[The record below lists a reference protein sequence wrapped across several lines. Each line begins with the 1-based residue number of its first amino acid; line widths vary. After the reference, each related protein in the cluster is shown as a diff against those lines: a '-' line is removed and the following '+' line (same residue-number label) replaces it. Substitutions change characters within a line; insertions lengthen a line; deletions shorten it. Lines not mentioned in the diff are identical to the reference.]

1 MSGIFMA
8 YPRSLGRRERK
19 ETTRL
24 FEWKSWLGLAV
35 AVLIALVAVVI
46 FIGIIALLVRGI
58 ARLRPGVYETL
69 AQARQRLRVL
79 AAIIAVW
86 VAVSVT
92 LPVEGLRDLADSVF
106 LALAIA
112 ASGWLLIAI
121 INLLLNRTLQRY
133 PIEVPDNRVAR
144 RIRTQVQLIRRVLA
158 AVIVIVTIGAI
169 LLTLPGAQ
177 ALGAS
182 VLASAGLIS
191 VVAGIAA
198 QSALANVFA
207 GMQLAF
213 SDAIRVDDVVI
224 ADGEWGRIEEITLT
238 YIVVSIWDQRRLVL
252 PSTYFTTTPFQNWTR
267 NATELLG
274 EVNFDLDWHV
284 NIDQMRVHLK
294 KIVAESDLWDGR
306 TANIQVV
313 DATGGFVRVRVL
325 ISAADSGAQWDLRTH
340 VREEM
345 VDWLQQKNSAGLPRT
360 RVLMV
365 EDEPRSRARAAVD
378 PQDRGLFSGS
388 AEADARRQEFTG
400 AIPVQENTPEN
411 LLEAAEYDPDDAQSA
426 NEKRGAKDKD

>member
-1 MSGIFMA
+1 VF
-8 YPRSLGRRERK
+8 K
-19 ETTRL
+19 
-24 FEWKSWLGLAV
+24 V
-35 AVLIALVAVVI
+35 AV
-46 FIGIIALLVRGI
+46 
-58 ARLRPGVYETL
+58 
-69 AQARQRLRVL
+69 
-79 AAIIAVW
+79 
-86 VAVSVT
+86 
-92 LPVEGLRDLADSVF
+92 
-106 LALAIA
+106 IA
-112 ASGWLLIAI
+112 AGGWLLVSVM
-121 INLLLNRTLQRY
+121 NLLLGRALVRY
-133 PIEVPDNRVAR
+133 PLDVPDNRVAR
-144 RIRTQVQLIRRVLA
+144 RVRTQVQVLRRVLT

-169 LLTLPGAQ
+169 LLTLPGAE

-182 VLASAGLIS
+182 VLASAGLVS

-274 EVNFDLDWHV
+274 EVNFDLDWRV
-284 NIDQMRVHLK
+284 SIDQMRTQLK
-294 KIVAESDLWDGR
+294 KIVAETELWDGR

-313 DATGGFVRVRVL
+313 DTTGGYVRVRVL
-325 ISAADSGAQWDLRTH
+325 VSAADSGAQWDLRTH

-345 VDWLQQKNSAGLPRT
+345 VDWLQAKNPAALPRQ

-365 EDEPRSRARAAVD
+365 ENEARTRSKGSTEA
-378 PQDRGLFSGS
+378 QDRGLFSGS

-400 AIPVQENTPEN
+400 AITVHENIPANAPDAAPDHAPE
-411 LLEAAEYDPDDAQSA
+411 
-426 NEKRGAKDKD
+426 KD

>member
-1 MSGIFMA
+1 M
-8 YPRSLGRRERK
+8 
-19 ETTRL
+19 
-24 FEWKSWLGLAV
+24 FEWVSWLGLAV

-46 FIGIIALLVRGI
+46 GIGVISLVVRGI
-58 ARLRPGVYETL
+58 SRVRPGVYQTL
-69 AQARQRLRVL
+69 AQTRQRLRVL
-79 AAIIAVW
+79 MALLAVWAAISI
-86 VAVSVT
+86 T
-92 LPVEGLRDLADSVF
+92 LPVADLRDVIDTVF
-106 LALAIA
+106 LIAVIA
-112 ASGWLLIAI
+112 AGGWLLIAI
-121 INLLLNRTLQRY
+121 INLLLNRTLARY
-133 PIEVPDNRVAR
+133 PTDVPDNRAAR
-144 RIRTQVQLIRRVLA
+144 RVRTQVLLIRRVLA

-169 LLTLPGAQ
+169 LLTLPGAE

-182 VLASAGLIS
+182 VLASAGLVS

-274 EVNFDLDWHV
+274 EVNFDLDWRV
-284 NIDQMRVHLK
+284 NIDQMRERLSKV
-294 KIVAESDLWDGR
+294 VERTELWDGR

-313 DATGGFVRVRVL
+313 DAKGGFVRVRVL
-325 ISAADSGAQWDLRTH
+325 ISAADSGALWDLRTH

-345 VDWLQQKNSAGLPRT
+345 VTWLQAKNPAALPRT

-365 EDEPRSRARAAVD
+365 ENEAAVRTKSSAA
-378 PQDRGLFSGS
+378 PQNRGLFSGS

-400 AIPVQENTPEN
+400 AIPVQDNVPEN
-411 LLEAAEYDPDDAQSA
+411 MPTEGPDHAPDRAPT
-426 NEKRGAKDKD
+426 KD

>member
-158 AVIVIVTIGAI
+158 AVIVIVTIGAC

-177 ALGAS
+177 
-182 VLASAGLIS
+182 
-191 VVAGIAA
+191 
-198 QSALANVFA
+198 
-207 GMQLAF
+207 
-213 SDAIRVDDVVI
+213 
-224 ADGEWGRIEEITLT
+224 
-238 YIVVSIWDQRRLVL
+238 
-252 PSTYFTTTPFQNWTR
+252 
-267 NATELLG
+267 
-274 EVNFDLDWHV
+274 
-284 NIDQMRVHLK
+284 
-294 KIVAESDLWDGR
+294 
-306 TANIQVV
+306 
-313 DATGGFVRVRVL
+313 
-325 ISAADSGAQWDLRTH
+325 
-340 VREEM
+340 
-345 VDWLQQKNSAGLPRT
+345 
-360 RVLMV
+360 
-365 EDEPRSRARAAVD
+365 
-378 PQDRGLFSGS
+378 
-388 AEADARRQEFTG
+388 
-400 AIPVQENTPEN
+400 
-411 LLEAAEYDPDDAQSA
+411 
-426 NEKRGAKDKD
+426 

>member
-1 MSGIFMA
+1 
-8 YPRSLGRRERK
+8 
-19 ETTRL
+19 L
-24 FEWKSWLGLAV
+24 FEWVSWLGLAI
-35 AVLIALVAVVI
+35 AVVIALVAVFVVI
-46 FIGIIALLVRGI
+46 GVLSLIVRGI
-58 ARLRPGVYETL
+58 ARLRPGVYQTL
-69 AQARQRLRVL
+69 AQTRQRLRVL
-79 AAIIAVW
+79 MALLAVW
-86 VAVSVT
+86 AAVSIT
-92 LPVEGLRDLADSVF
+92 LPVEDLSDVVNYVF
-106 LALAIA
+106 LIAVIA

-121 INLLLNRTLQRY
+121 VNLLLNRTIARY
-133 PIEVPDNRVAR
+133 PTDVPDNRAAR
-144 RIRTQVQLIRRVLA
+144 RVRTQVQLIRRVLA
-158 AVIVIVTIGAI
+158 AVIVILTIGAI
-169 LLTLPGAQ
+169 LLKLPGAQ

-182 VLASAGLIS
+182 VLASAGLVS

-274 EVNFDLDWHV
+274 EINFDLDWRV
-284 NIDQMRVHLK
+284 NIDQMRAQLK
-294 KIVAESDLWDGR
+294 KVVAESDLWDGR

-345 VDWLQQKNSAGLPRT
+345 VTWLQAKNPAALPRT

-365 EDEPRSRARAAVD
+365 ENEARGRTKGSAEP
-378 PQDRGLFSGS
+378 QERGLFSGS

-400 AIPVQENTPEN
+400 AIPVQENVPEN
-411 LLEAAEYDPDDAQSA
+411 QVGPEETTADEAQTSTA
-426 NEKRGAKDKD
+426 KRTSID

>member
-1 MSGIFMA
+1 M
-8 YPRSLGRRERK
+8 
-19 ETTRL
+19 
-24 FEWKSWLGLAV
+24 FEWNSWLGLAV
-35 AVLIALVAVVI
+35 AVLIALVVVVI
-46 FIGIIALLVRGI
+46 FIGVVSLLVRGI

-86 VAVSVT
+86 IAISVT
-92 LPVEGLRDLADSVF
+92 LPVEELRDVLDNIF
-106 LALAIA
+106 LVLAIA
-112 ASGWLLIAI
+112 AGGWLLIAI
-121 INLLLNRTLQRY
+121 INLLLNRTLLRY
-133 PIEVPDNRVAR
+133 PTDVPDNRVAR
-144 RIRTQVQLIRRVLA
+144 RIRTQIQLIRRILG
-158 AVIVIVTIGAI
+158 AVVIIVTIGAI
-169 LLTLPGAQ
+169 LLTLPGAE

-274 EVNFDLDWHV
+274 EINFDLDWHV
-284 NIDQMRVHLK
+284 NIDQMRAQLK
-294 KIVAESDLWDGR
+294 KIVADSDLWDGR

-325 ISAADSGAQWDLRTH
+325 ISAADSGAQWDLRTL

-345 VDWLQQKNSAGLPRT
+345 VGWLQQKNPAALPRT

-365 EDEPRSRARAAVD
+365 ENEARPRGRASID
-378 PQDRGLFSGS
+378 PQERGLFSGS
-388 AEADARRQEFTG
+388 AEAEARRQEFTG
-400 AIPVQENTPEN
+400 AIPVQENVPEN
-411 LLEAAEYDPDDAQSA
+411 LVGPEETDADEARASTA
-426 NEKRGAKDKD
+426 KRAPND

>member
-1 MSGIFMA
+1 M
-8 YPRSLGRRERK
+8 
-19 ETTRL
+19 

-35 AVLIALVAVVI
+35 AVVIALIAVVI
-46 FIGIIALLVRGI
+46 VVGVIALIVRVI
-58 ARLRPGVYETL
+58 AHLRPGVYATL
-69 AQARQRLRVL
+69 APVRQRLRVL
-79 AAIIAVW
+79 IALLAVWIAVKATIPI
-86 VAVSVT
+86 VDPNI
-92 LPVEGLRDLADSVF
+92 LDIIDNVF
-106 LALAIA
+106 LVVVIAI
-112 ASGWLLIAI
+112 SGWLLVSVM
-121 INLLLNRTLQRY
+121 NLLLGRALTRY
-133 PIEVPDNRVAR
+133 PIDVPDNRVAR
-144 RIRTQVQLIRRVLA
+144 RVRTQVQVLRRVLT

-177 ALGAS
+177 TLGAS

-213 SDAIRVDDVVI
+213 SDAIRVDDVVV

-274 EVNFDLDWHV
+274 EVNFDLDWRV
-284 NIDQMRVHLK
+284 SIDQMRTQLK
-294 KIVAESDLWDGR
+294 KIVADTELWDGR

-313 DATGGFVRVRVL
+313 DTTGGFVRVRVL
-325 ISAADSGAQWDLRTH
+325 VSAADSGAQWDLRTH

-345 VDWLQQKNSAGLPRT
+345 VDWLQAKNPAALPRQ

-365 EDEPRSRARAAVD
+365 ENEARARSKGSTEA
-378 PQDRGLFSGS
+378 QDRGLFSGS

-400 AIPVQENTPEN
+400 AIPLQDNIPEN
-411 LLEAAEYDPDDAQSA
+411 APDRAPDSLS
-426 NEKRGAKDKD
+426 ERD